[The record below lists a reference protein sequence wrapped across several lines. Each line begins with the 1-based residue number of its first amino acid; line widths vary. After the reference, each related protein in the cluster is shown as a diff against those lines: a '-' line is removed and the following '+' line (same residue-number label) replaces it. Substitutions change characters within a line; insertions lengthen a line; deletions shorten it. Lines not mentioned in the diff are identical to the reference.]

1 VRIKRLFDIVVSV
14 VALAVGWPLMLAV
27 AVAIKLTSPG
37 DVFFRHRRVG
47 LGGKEF
53 DVLKFRSM
61 EMIPEDSECR
71 RLGQDPAITRIG
83 GILRMIGLDELPQLC
98 NVLCGDMSIV
108 GPRPLMAHSL
118 RPEDGKRL
126 LMRPGITG
134 PVAAKGAVALTW
146 EDRTALD
153 VWYVE
158 NWTFWLDLRIILQ
171 TVFVVLSATN
181 IDRIEGE
188 KRGRSGAARN

>member
-1 VRIKRLFDIVVSV
+1 
-14 VALAVGWPLMLAV
+14 
-27 AVAIKLTSPG
+27 
-37 DVFFRHRRVG
+37 
-47 LGGKEF
+47 
-53 DVLKFRSM
+53 
-61 EMIPEDSECR
+61 
-71 RLGQDPAITRIG
+71 
-83 GILRMIGLDELPQLC
+83 
-98 NVLCGDMSIV
+98 
-108 GPRPLMAHSL
+108 MAHSL

-171 TVFVVLSATN
+171 TVFVVLSGTN

-188 KRGRSGAARN
+188 KRGRS